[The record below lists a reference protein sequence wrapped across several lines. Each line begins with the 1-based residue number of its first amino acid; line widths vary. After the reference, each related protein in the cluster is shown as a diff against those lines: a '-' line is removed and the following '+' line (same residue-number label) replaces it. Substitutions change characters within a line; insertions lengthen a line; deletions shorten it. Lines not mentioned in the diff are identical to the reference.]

1 MKKIIFTLLIM
12 FALFSFVGVV
22 NAEDVAKPKS
32 VFSEMSLS
40 GDLLCVIS
48 ENGCIPAGGVGWNF
62 ATFADGIV
70 ELRAEA
76 IIIVGA
82 DGGNLYGV
90 GAGVNIAKV
99 VEKIKGEWKIPE
111 IVPTVGVMALID
123 MQKLD
128 NPKYAVYLSIVKLKF

>member
-48 ENGCIPAGGVGWNF
+48 SNGCTPAGGIGWNF
-62 ATFADGIV
+62 ATFAEGIV
-70 ELRAEA
+70 ELRVEA
-76 IIIVGA
+76 ITIVGA

-99 VEKIKGEWKIPE
+99 VEKIKGEWRLPE